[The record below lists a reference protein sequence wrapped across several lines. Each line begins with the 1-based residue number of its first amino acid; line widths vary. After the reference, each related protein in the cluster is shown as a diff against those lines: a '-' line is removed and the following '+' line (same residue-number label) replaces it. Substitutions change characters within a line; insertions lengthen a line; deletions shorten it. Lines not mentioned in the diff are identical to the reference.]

1 MISKLTAFTQKLSPE
16 LQKIVSNFGWLLSD
30 KILQMGLAL
39 FVGIWVARYLGPTQF
54 GIYNYAISFVG
65 MFMPL
70 VNMGLPS
77 IVVRDIA
84 GNPLQKDITLGTT
97 FILSL
102 IGGFTTLI
110 LSIAIIFILE
120 PNNNLLHALVAI
132 IAFGSIFQSFDVIS
146 LWFESQIQSKNII
159 IAKRTAYILVC
170 AIRIALI
177 QINAPLIAFASTITL
192 ELALSAIGIVVI
204 YQKRGNSLKRWKIS
218 WLRAKQLLWEG
229 FPLVLSGIAIY
240 LYSKIDQVMLGSFL
254 VDKSQ
259 LGFYSVAVKLAEIF
273 DFLPL
278 IMASSI
284 LPKLSQL
291 KTNNQELY
299 NKNLQIYFDIMLLL
313 WIVIVVPVSLLSH
326 FIVTS
331 LYGVSYLPAATILT
345 IYVWA
350 QFGSNLGVARSTYL
364 TIESKLHYSVYFSI
378 TGAFLNIILNYFLIP
393 HYQAIGATTAT
404 LITYFVVIVLVNFFI
419 SDLKP
424 VGIMILRSL
433 NLYHAVLR
441 ILTLFKPN

>member
-1 MISKLTAFTQKLSPE
+1 MPIKLSKFTQKLSPDV
-16 LQKIVSNFGWLLSD
+16 LKVASNFGWLLSD

-39 FVGIWVARYLGPTQF
+39 FVGIWVARYLGPSQF
-54 GIYNYAISFVG
+54 GIYSYAISFVG
-65 MFMPL
+65 MFTPL

-77 IVVRDIA
+77 LVVRDIA
-84 GNPLQKDITLGTT
+84 SDIQQKEVTLGTT
-97 FILSL
+97 FILNL
-102 IGGFTTLI
+102 IGGLVTLI
-110 LSIAIIFILE
+110 LSVGIIYLLE
-120 PNNNLLHALVAI
+120 PSNNLIHILVGI
-132 IAFGSIFQSFDVIS
+132 IAVGSIFQAFDVIS
-146 LWFESQIQSKNII
+146 LWFESQVQSKNII
-159 IAKRTAYILVC
+159 LAKRTAYILVC
-170 AIRIALI
+170 AVRIWLI
-177 QINAPLIAFASTITL
+177 QIKAPLVAFACTILL
-192 ELALSAIGIVVI
+192 ELALSAIGMVI
-204 YQKRGNSLKRWKIS
+204 TYQKKGNNLKLWKIS
-218 WLRAKQLLWEG
+218 WLRAKELLWEG

-291 KTNNQELY
+291 KPISRELY
-299 NKNLQIYFDIMLLL
+299 QKNLQIYFDIMLLMWL
-313 WIVIVVPVSLLSH
+313 VIVIPVSFVSQ

-331 LYGVSYLPAATILT
+331 LYGLSYAPAGTILT

-364 TIESKLHYSVYFSI
+364 TIESKLHYSVYFSVS
-378 TGAFLNIILNYFLIP
+378 GAFLNILLNYFLIP
-393 HYQAIGATTAT
+393 HFQAIGATVAT
-404 LITYFVVIVLVNFFI
+404 LITYFTVIVLSNFFV

-424 VGIMILRSL
+424 VGLMILRSL
-433 NLYHAVLR
+433 NLYRAFLR
-441 ILTLFKPN
+441 ILTLLK